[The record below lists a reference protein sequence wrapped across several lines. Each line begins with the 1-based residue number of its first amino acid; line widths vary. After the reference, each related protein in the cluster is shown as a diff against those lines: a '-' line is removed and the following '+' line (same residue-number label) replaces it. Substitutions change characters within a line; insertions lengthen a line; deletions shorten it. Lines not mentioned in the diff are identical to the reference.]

1 MNCQII
7 DNSPRSL
14 PEPTEVQCVNC
25 KTKYLVRV
33 FPLRAEC
40 PMGELAGYL
49 ESQETQYEIT
59 GLGDFVASVIDKV
72 TFGLIKP
79 SPGCGCDGRREMLN
93 RWWSWKSSR

>member
-1 MNCQII
+1 MNCQIL

-14 PEPTEVQCVNC
+14 PQPVEVHCVNC
-25 KTKYLVRV
+25 GTKYLVRV

-40 PMGELAGYL
+40 PMGELAEYL
-49 ESQETQYEIT
+49 GAQEPQYEIT
-59 GLGDFVASVIDKV
+59 GLGDVVAGIIDTV

-79 SPGCGCDGRREMLN
+79 SAGCNCDGRKEMLN